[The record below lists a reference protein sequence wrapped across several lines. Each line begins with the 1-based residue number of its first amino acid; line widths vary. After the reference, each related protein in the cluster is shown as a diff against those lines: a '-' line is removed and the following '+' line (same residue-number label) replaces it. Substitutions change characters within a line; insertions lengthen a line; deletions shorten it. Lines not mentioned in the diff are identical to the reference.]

1 MARRRHLG
9 VQTSAFRRGYAIM
22 QLDAP
27 NHAERSHTNNMCM
40 LCRK

>member
-1 MARRRHLG
+1 MARRRDLG
-9 VQTSAFRRGYAIM
+9 VQTSAFRRGFAIL

-27 NHAERSHTNNMCM
+27 NHAECSHKNNMCM